1 MAQAKKPSKPA
12 AKQKAARVPPK
23 APPAKAVAA
32 KPVAAKPA
40 QNTPSIDPG
49 HSAATAAAMVA
60 RNAESPAATSPE
72 PPKSESAVFR
82 HLKESLNKP
91 HSQIM
96 GGLLDKIGSTQPKK
110 SSLPFGGGKQ
120 VGHDQTSNADAIRR
134 NVPRRT
140 GG

>member
-1 MAQAKKPSKPA
+1 MTHAKKTTKPESKSKPT
-12 AKQKAARVPPK
+12 RTGPK
-23 APPAKAVAA
+23 TP
-32 KPVAAKPA
+32 AAKPA
-40 QNTPSIDPG
+40 AAQAAPTVAAIDPG
-49 HSAATAAAMVA
+49 QSAATAAAMVA
-60 RNAESPAATSPE
+60 RNAASPAATSPQ
-72 PPKSESAVFR
+72 PAKTESAMFR
-82 HLKESLNKP
+82 QLKGSLNKP

-120 VGHDQTSNADAIRR
+120 VGHDQTSNSDAIRR

>member
-1 MAQAKKPSKPA
+1 MAQAKKPTNSASKP
-12 AKQKAARVPPK
+12 KPARTAPK
-23 APPAKAVAA
+23 APPAKTQTAPAAPNVPAV
-32 KPVAAKPA
+32 
-40 QNTPSIDPG
+40 DPG
-49 HSAATAAAMVA
+49 QSAATAAAMVA
-60 RNAESPAATSPE
+60 RNAQSPAASSPQ
-72 PPKSESAVFR
+72 PQKSESAIFR
-82 HLKESLNKP
+82 QMKDSLNKP

-120 VGHDQTSNADAIRR
+120 VGHDQTSGSDAIRR